1 MSKKMPAFPV
11 TVPVGCEYDEH
22 HDCDG
27 MTLRDY
33 FAAKAMQS
41 LIRGAPNGTKFG
53 EVIGAENDQYAGV
66 AYIMADAMLE
76 ARK

>member
-1 MSKKMPAFPV
+1 MSKNPTAFPY
-11 TVPVGCEYDEH
+11 TTAAGTTGF
-22 HDCDG
+22 G

-41 LIRGAPNGTKFG
+41 LILRSASGTVFGDGDGAANNRC
-53 EVIGAENDQYAGV
+53 AHV

>member
-1 MSKKMPAFPV
+1 MNKETGGAAFPFIDSAS
-11 TVPVGCEYDEH
+11 PLEH
-22 HDCDG
+22 SG

-41 LIRGAPNGTKFG
+41 FMTVWMTQAKYPETDL
-53 EVIGAENDQYAGV
+53 EVAKYAY
-66 AYIMADAMLE
+66 AMADAMLE